1 MLGGQKIGET
11 ACGFVTHL
19 AENLWAKE
27 RTDLLGRE
35 RHTKSERDRLSWSGS
50 VRVMELEV
58 VDAGD
63 EGSEGV
69 VLAPH
74 AAISVF
80 SVSEVQPVFAVPLRT
95 TGAESLERP
104 SSCLAPECPPRMA
117 TPIFSLVA
125 RVASRLSR
133 THCPMG
139 PGSSRARGGARRVM
153 LEGSETRC
161 GRNSSGAAGVE
172 ISRHAGEKDSLKSVQ
187 ASGKKMQRRKIKA
200 EVNEDGVEGSGERER
215 NKSLGRIGSRV
226 FAEYRRVIDGAQETM
241 VAAGHGRGG
250 FNVSRQSATERLECR
265 QDRGR
270 GDDRGAC
277 GRRTQSAFKVI
288 EGRGDSW
295 MLRTE
300 SSQGE
305 ERGRLRRVGE
315 GLREQAPTF
324 SRA

>member
-1 MLGGQKIGET
+1 
-11 ACGFVTHL
+11 
-19 AENLWAKE
+19 
-27 RTDLLGRE
+27 
-35 RHTKSERDRLSWSGS
+35 
-50 VRVMELEV
+50 
-58 VDAGD
+58 
-63 EGSEGV
+63 
-69 VLAPH
+69 
-74 AAISVF
+74 
-80 SVSEVQPVFAVPLRT
+80 
-95 TGAESLERP
+95 
-104 SSCLAPECPPRMA
+104 
-117 TPIFSLVA
+117 
-125 RVASRLSR
+125 
-133 THCPMG
+133 
-139 PGSSRARGGARRVM
+139 M